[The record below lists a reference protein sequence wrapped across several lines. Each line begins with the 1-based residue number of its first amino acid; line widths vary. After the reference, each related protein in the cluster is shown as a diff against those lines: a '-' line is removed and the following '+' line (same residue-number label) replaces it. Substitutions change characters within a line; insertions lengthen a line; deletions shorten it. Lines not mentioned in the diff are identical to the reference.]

1 MDYFDNHTLNSNG
14 SLIYKA
20 ILKYGYDNFTFQ
32 ILEYCPTQDLME
44 REQYY
49 LDTVQPEYN
58 ILKFARSSRGY
69 KHTEESKQL
78 LSSARQSWKFTSE
91 HLETFSLNSV
101 RSTST
106 LLTNVVTEEA
116 ILFPSMGQAG

>member
-1 MDYFDNHTLNSNG
+1 MRILDYFDNHTLNSNG

-32 ILEYCPTQDLME
+32 ILEYCPIQDLME

-69 KHTEESKQL
+69 KHTEVSKQL
-78 LSSARQSWKFTSE
+78 LSSARQ
-91 HLETFSLNSV
+91 
-101 RSTST
+101 
-106 LLTNVVTEEA
+106 
-116 ILFPSMGQAG
+116 G